1 MIDYIE
7 NPKDSLEKK
16 NKTTTLE
23 LSSASLQNT
32 NKKNKNQPY
41 FYSSKHVRNEIKNI
55 IPYIMYTVTLQ
66 NEILIYKS
74 NNTCTGSICLKLQTD
89 ERNQR
94 SK

>member
-1 MIDYIE
+1 M
-7 NPKDSLEKK
+7 
-16 NKTTTLE
+16 
-23 LSSASLQNT
+23 
-32 NKKNKNQPY
+32 
-41 FYSSKHVRNEIKNI
+41 RNEIKNI

-74 NNTCTGSICLKLQTD
+74 NKTCTGSICLKLQTAD